1 MGRLLTQ
8 GIFSDTVSI
17 NVGDLMRILF
27 SGSRSYRVFLEL
39 QHLKIFLIEKI
50 RKEGGDQRPAYV

>member
-27 SGSRSYRVFLEL
+27 SGSRSYRVFL
-39 QHLKIFLIEKI
+39 KIFLIEKI